1 MLVVEGMR
9 EGIPPAAGGS
19 ASVGSTLPSDLG
31 PKLRLD
37 RRDPTVAA
45 ASASFLIDAGTGAPS
60 SAGGSSDLAFIRV
73 AAGSFLIAA
82 FAGAA
87 FAGAAF
93 GAFGAFD
100 MLDGMF

>member
-1 MLVVEGMR
+1 
-9 EGIPPAAGGS
+9 
-19 ASVGSTLPSDLG
+19 
-31 PKLRLD
+31 
-37 RRDPTVAA
+37 
-45 ASASFLIDAGTGAPS
+45 LIDAGTGAPS

-100 MLDGMF
+100 MLDAIF

>member
-1 MLVVEGMR
+1 
-9 EGIPPAAGGS
+9 
-19 ASVGSTLPSDLG
+19 
-31 PKLRLD
+31 
-37 RRDPTVAA
+37 
-45 ASASFLIDAGTGAPS
+45 LIDAGTGAPS

-100 MLDGMF
+100 MVVTGRGVSAMLVCRAL